1 MLQWD
6 LSNTP
11 LAQKDTS
18 GKVPTE
24 GELFALTV
32 GLLMLEAVT
41 YDALRQREIVFH
53 EENLGRLVE
62 VFEYRLPELEREF
75 ATSALL
81 RQRLSEF
88 VGIRMTRSVC
98 GDRLQA
104 QGNPEVPGSFGR
116 ADQ

>member
-6 LSNTP
+6 ISDTP
-11 LAQKDTS
+11 LAQKDS
-18 GKVPTE
+18 PGKVPTE
-24 GELFALTV
+24 GELLALTV
-32 GLLMLEAVT
+32 GLLMLEDIP
-41 YDALRQREIVFH
+41 YEALTRREFV
-53 EENLGRLVE
+53 LQGQDLVRLVE
-62 VFEYRLPELEREF
+62 TFEYRLPELEREF

-88 VGIRMTRSVC
+88 VGIRITRSVC